1 MGPSRGTAP
10 EPLARF
16 CARLRRLQEAAKLK
30 QVALARAVNVSP
42 QAMSDLLNGNI
53 KELPPWER
61 VQAIVDACLKAG
73 AGRVLPPDLADR
85 DGWRLRYTDLEQDL
99 EAPARVPE
107 PQDDDRGAAIE
118 AVLRNGFL
126 LASGERV
133 PRVDEADPEVLGVHP
148 AIQVSR
154 RTSGEL
160 PPYVPRD
167 LDPELDGLL
176 RRGGLIVISGRSGA
190 GKTRTAFEAVRRAFP
205 GHDLL
210 VPRNATALRALAD
223 SGAALRDTVI
233 WLDDLDGFLGAG
245 EVDQQPDQ
253 QLVSRLCPG
262 GRSDVVIV
270 ATVRSQ
276 ALLDLTTASSPSG
289 NTLAR
294 SVRALLAP
302 AAVLTLDAGLSDAE
316 REGAEPFRHDARI
329 AEALDHA
336 GESGFGEYLCAGPA
350 ILHRWRLGR
359 AAEGGAALVGAA
371 LTSAAVHCRRAG
383 CHAPLP
389 LAVLERLYKDHL
401 DPRDAQRPGLASVA
415 DGLAWATES
424 VRGASS
430 CLVGHEGGRYK
441 AFDYLADSRDRA
453 DDLGPVP
460 DAVWTAL
467 LDGFDPREL
476 NLVALAARRAGR
488 EDVFRRMQARWA
500 ESVDDP
506 AVWALTGSFFL
517 FDGPGD
523 RFPERAAD
531 AEPWLVRAAG
541 AGRPDAARNLWIMFD
556 LLEDAAAAERWA
568 RRGAELGDG
577 ESMARLGE
585 FHEERGDLDEAERWY
600 RKAADSGP
608 IEARRTLL
616 APTLRF
622 ELGPYET
629 KLSWITG
636 DYVEERCGPLN
647 AIGHLGLLRAARG
660 DLAEAEELLR
670 RAAAHG
676 QMDDLLAL
684 AVFLMGR
691 GKALDLR
698 GWCRD
703 AARAGR
709 FDAITQLV
717 TQLAETGDT
726 IMEQR
731 LRAFAVDA
739 WRTEG
744 GAFLAR
750 LDDRGDEGPEPYLDG
765 AGQVILLSLDAAATA
780 GVTDLCVRVMGV
792 LALAS
797 GEGVPR
803 ELLHLAGS
811 KGVFSAD
818 AVPPR
823 AVDDAIR
830 RLADAALLDCDHGAP
845 VVTAHPVVRRAVRE
859 WLAREDGMTVL
870 GGAACDM
877 LRAAAATLPEPR
889 FRGPQAAAIARHAF
903 ALDEHLTPHLGD
915 EDRSLAESMLG
926 LRAWALRCL
935 LENGEAVRALE
946 PGERLVADGER
957 LLGAAHP
964 DMLRA
969 RNDLAAAYVE
979 ADRTDEAIPLM
990 ERALADVERTLG
1002 ETHPETLTVRNNL
1015 AAAYLRAERKEQAV
1029 ALFEQAL
1036 AERTAALDRAHPETF
1051 TACANLAAAYAQ
1063 AGRSADAIA
1072 LLQRNLPES
1081 TRALGE
1087 THPVTLHLRA
1097 TLATGY
1103 EEAGRA
1109 TEAITVL
1116 EGTLTD
1122 LEEALG
1128 ATHPKTLA
1136 ARNHLAA
1143 LYRDAGRLDEAL
1155 PLYERVLGEAERVL
1169 GPDHRTTARVREG
1182 FAEARRKAEEQ
1193 GGRPGSRAEGR
1204 GAGRKAVSPRFDV
1217 VGGAVDSLRGVEGE

>member
-1 MGPSRGTAP
+1 MGPSKGTAP

-42 QAMSDLLNGNI
+42 QSMSDLLNGNI
-53 KELPPWER
+53 KELPAWER

-99 EAPARVPE
+99 DALAGAPE
-107 PQDDDRGAAIE
+107 PQGDDRGTAIE

-133 PRVDEADPEVLGVHP
+133 PRVDEADPNVLGVHP
-148 AIQVSR
+148 AIQVAR

-176 RRGGLIVISGRSGA
+176 CRGGLVVISGRSGA
-190 GKTRTAFEAVRRAFP
+190 GKTRTAFETVRRAFP

-210 VPRNATALRALAD
+210 VPRNAAALRALAD

-233 WLDDLDGFLGAG
+233 WLDDIDRFLGTG
-245 EVDQQPDQ
+245 EVDQQLDQ
-253 QLVSRLCPG
+253 QLVGRLCPG
-262 GRSDVVIV
+262 GRSDAVIV

-276 ALLDLTTASSPSG
+276 ALLDLSTASSPSG
-289 NTLAR
+289 RTLAR

-302 AAVLTLDAGLSDAE
+302 AAVLTLDEGLSDAE

-336 GESGFGEYLCAGPA
+336 AESGFGEYLCAGPA
-350 ILHRWRLGR
+350 ILDRWRLGR

-401 DPRDAQRPGLASVA
+401 DPRDAQRPGLASVE
-415 DGLAWATES
+415 DGLVWATES

-430 CLVGHEGGRYK
+430 CLVGHEGDRYR
-441 AFDYLADSRDRA
+441 AFDYLTDSRDRA
-453 DDLGPVP
+453 GDLGPVP

-467 LDGFDPREL
+467 LDELDPSEL
-476 NLVALAARRAGR
+476 NLVALAARRADR
-488 EDVFRRMQARWA
+488 EDVFRRMQTRWA

-523 RFPERAAD
+523 RFPARAAD
-531 AEPWLVRAAG
+531 ARPWLVRAAG

-556 LLEDAAAAERWA
+556 LLEDAEAAERWA

-577 ESMARLGE
+577 ESMVRLGE
-585 FHEERGDLDEAERWY
+585 FHEESGDLDEAERWY

-608 IEARRTLL
+608 MEARRTLL

-629 KLSWITG
+629 RLSWIRG
-636 DYVEERCGPLN
+636 DYAEESSAPLS
-647 AIGHLGLLRAARG
+647 AIAHLGLLRAARG
-660 DLAEAEELLR
+660 DLAESEELLR

-676 QMDDLLAL
+676 QMNDLLAL
-684 AVFLMGR
+684 AVFIMGC

-698 GWCRD
+698 DWCRD

-709 FDAITQLV
+709 FDAV
-717 TQLAETGDT
+717 TELLAKLAETGDT
-726 IMEQR
+726 IMAQR
-731 LRAFAVDA
+731 VRAFAVDA

-750 LDDRGDEGPEPYLDG
+750 LDERGNDEPEPYLDG
-765 AGQVILLSLDAAATA
+765 AGQVILLSLDAAAVA

-797 GEGVPR
+797 GEGVSR

-811 KGVFSAD
+811 EGLFSPD
-818 AVPPR
+818 TVSPR

-830 RLADAALLDCDHGAP
+830 RLADAALLTCDRDAP
-845 VVTAHPVVRRAVRE
+845 LVTAHPVVRRAVRD
-859 WLAREDGMTVL
+859 WLAVKGGTTAL
-870 GGAACDM
+870 GGATCDM
-877 LRAAAATLPEPR
+877 LRVAAAR
-889 FRGPQAAAIARHAF
+889 NGPGASTIAWHAF
-903 ALDEHLTPHLGD
+903 ALGDHLTPHLGD
-915 EDRSLAESMLG
+915 EDRELAESLLG
-926 LRAWALRCL
+926 LRGWAFHHL
-935 LENGEAVRALE
+935 LEDGQDGQAGRVAEA
-946 PGERLVADGER
+946 GERLVADGER
-957 LLGAAHP
+957 LLGEAHP
-964 DMLRA
+964 DTLRA
-969 RNDLAAAYVE
+969 RNDLAAAYFE
-979 ADRTDEAIPLM
+979 AGRIEEAVPLLERT
-990 ERALADVERTLG
+990 LADVERTLG

-1015 AAAYLRAERKEQAV
+1015 AAAYLRAERTEEAV
-1029 ALFEQAL
+1029 VLFERVFAQRAGAL
-1036 AERTAALDRAHPETF
+1036 GGVHPDAL

-1063 AGRSADAIA
+1063 VGRSADAIA
-1072 LLQRNLPES
+1072 LLQQNLPES

-1087 THPVTLHLRA
+1087 THPVTLHLRQ
-1097 TLATGY
+1097 TLAKRY
-1103 EEAGRA
+1103 QEAGRA
-1109 TEAITVL
+1109 
-1116 EGTLTD
+1116 
-1122 LEEALG
+1122 
-1128 ATHPKTLA
+1128 
-1136 ARNHLAA
+1136 
-1143 LYRDAGRLDEAL
+1143 
-1155 PLYERVLGEAERVL
+1155 
-1169 GPDHRTTARVREG
+1169 
-1182 FAEARRKAEEQ
+1182 AEEQ
-1193 GGRPGSRAEGR
+1193 GGG
-1204 GAGRKAVSPRFDV
+1204 
-1217 VGGAVDSLRGVEGE
+1217 L